1 MIHIIIM
8 RVFSRRKGSGRSQ
21 PQQQQQQ
28 QEGGEEG
35 EDQVMVEL
43 SADAPTGSNAAAG
56 MMASEDSLKS
66 SVGTMTTA
74 TVPMIKSS
82 KSFASKSLGERD
94 KTGAQVTLYRVRYKV
109 KDTSSFNWRK
119 PFSPLKDR
127 YLIGHPEP
135 VTGTLD
141 PGMMFALM
149 GSSGSGKSTLMDVI
163 ARRKTMGT
171 IGGLIL
177 FDGHVPSKAEVIRDT
192 GYVEQY
198 DTLWE
203 FFTVHEMLM
212 YTARLKM
219 SPKFTLQQKRDR
231 VDEVIEHL
239 GLGKARNTKIGGPMV
254 RGVSG
259 GEAKR
264 ISIGIGLLNNPRIM
278 FFDEPTSG
286 LDSAISNDV
295 MQVIR
300 NLADSGRTVMV
311 TIHQPSG
318 MVFRMFDQIILL
330 SSDPETRSG
339 NLVYFGEAGDHVKDY
354 FVEQGYPYDRERFD
368 NIPEYLLSVVS
379 GGVKGPTAGGTL
391 IKSYVTSEMCDTNES
406 IAKGITSPL
415 GGVHAGEQKIDRRPV
430 YANNVLSEIVSLVT
444 FKGRAQWK
452 NPSFVISRIGL
463 YIALSVI
470 LVSCKSFF
478 FYFSFLFLP
487 SGNLSS

>member
-1 MIHIIIM
+1 
-8 RVFSRRKGSGRSQ
+8 
-21 PQQQQQQ
+21 
-28 QEGGEEG
+28 
-35 EDQVMVEL
+35 
-43 SADAPTGSNAAAG
+43 
-56 MMASEDSLKS
+56 
-66 SVGTMTTA
+66 
-74 TVPMIKSS
+74 
-82 KSFASKSLGERD
+82 
-94 KTGAQVTLYRVRYKV
+94 
-109 KDTSSFNWRK
+109 
-119 PFSPLKDR
+119 
-127 YLIGHPEP
+127 
-135 VTGTLD
+135 
-141 PGMMFALM
+141 
-149 GSSGSGKSTLMDVI
+149 MDVI

-339 NLVYFGEAGDHVKDY
+339 NLVYFG
-354 FVEQGYPYDRERFD
+354 
-368 NIPEYLLSVVS
+368 
-379 GGVKGPTAGGTL
+379 
-391 IKSYVTSEMCDTNES
+391 
-406 IAKGITSPL
+406 
-415 GGVHAGEQKIDRRPV
+415 
-430 YANNVLSEIVSLVT
+430 
-444 FKGRAQWK
+444 
-452 NPSFVISRIGL
+452 
-463 YIALSVI
+463 
-470 LVSCKSFF
+470 
-478 FYFSFLFLP
+478 
-487 SGNLSS
+487 

>member
-1 MIHIIIM
+1 MT
-8 RVFSRRKGSGRSQ
+8 
-21 PQQQQQQ
+21 
-28 QEGGEEG
+28 
-35 EDQVMVEL
+35 
-43 SADAPTGSNAAAG
+43 AAP
-56 MMASEDSLKS
+56 
-66 SVGTMTTA
+66 
-74 TVPMIKSS
+74 VPMLKSS

-278 FFDEPTSG
+278 FFDEPRPKPARPRATTRPRAAGWPIVPKRRSDTCGDPPPPLPDAHHLATS
-286 LDSAISNDV
+286 NP
-295 MQVIR
+295 
-300 NLADSGRTVMV
+300 
-311 TIHQPSG
+311 HP
-318 MVFRMFDQIILL
+318 L
-330 SSDPETRSG
+330 SCG
-339 NLVYFGEAGDHVKDY
+339 
-354 FVEQGYPYDRERFD
+354 
-368 NIPEYLLSVVS
+368 
-379 GGVKGPTAGGTL
+379 
-391 IKSYVTSEMCDTNES
+391 
-406 IAKGITSPL
+406 
-415 GGVHAGEQKIDRRPV
+415 
-430 YANNVLSEIVSLVT
+430 
-444 FKGRAQWK
+444 
-452 NPSFVISRIGL
+452 
-463 YIALSVI
+463 
-470 LVSCKSFF
+470 SC
-478 FYFSFLFLP
+478 
-487 SGNLSS
+487 